1 MHAKQLAGRFR
12 VDGPLTSCHV
22 PLSRGFLA
30 DFVNITVLKS
40 TLKQGSSAES
50 LNYAV
55 RPTFGHW

>member
-30 DFVNITVLKS
+30 DFVNITVLKVYS
-40 TLKQGSSAES
+40 ETGFQ
-50 LNYAV
+50 
-55 RPTFGHW
+55 R